1 MTENKNEVNKENTF
15 QSRFKSPTYDLER
28 INEIKG
34 LILEAT
40 GVFCKIGLD
49 GDEWDA
55 IITSVGT
62 VLAAFGI
69 VNNPTSKNN
78 F

>member
-1 MTENKNEVNKENTF
+1 MTENKKEVHKENTL
-15 QSRFKSPTYDLER
+15 QSRFKSPALWLSVLGLL
-28 INEIKG
+28 G

-49 GDEWDA
+49 GEEWDA